1 MEHQFCSVD
10 AFCRCKGR
18 GLLQILMYG
27 LDTRPCLRLH
37 QIRAHLSSIGHAI
50 RGDASYGLDL
60 EKQQL
65 RIRESARRA
74 STSINE
80 PQADTRWP
88 CSTPTIPVADLGGT
102 KGPRMLLHASRRK
115 FGARRRGACCTR
127 TRKRIDDQWLVP
139 WVVNRGPYMRQ
150 RTFMLEEDQCF
161 ACLDFNPATPWI
173 GVFAHPA

>member
-1 MEHQFCSVD
+1 MKLDSLAVCWKCVSIPEGQRPTREAGKGWLSDPKSGQQFCSVD

-18 GLLQILMYG
+18 GLLQILMHG

-74 STSINE
+74 SMSINE

-102 KGPRMLLHASRRK
+102 KGPRVLLHASRRK

-127 TRKRIDDQWLVP
+127 T
-139 WVVNRGPYMRQ
+139 
-150 RTFMLEEDQCF
+150 
-161 ACLDFNPATPWI
+161 
-173 GVFAHPA
+173 